1 MSDKIMSETIIA
13 SIQSK
18 EDLIDNKR
26 LEEIKLQNEIFH
38 QTIENKNNEK
48 KLDDTEAM
56 LHNAK
61 ILNLLSKRLVKLFFR
76 RFLFCFW
83 IIFYGLSNSFFYYCF
98 GEQAKFYLGLIDKIA
113 LFIIVCILGKF
124 LKDSLSLFIGMFK
137 K

>member
-1 MSDKIMSETIIA
+1 MSNETLKET

-18 EDLIDNKR
+18 EDLINNKK
-26 LEEIKLQNEIFH
+26 LEEIKLQNEISH
-38 QTIENKNNEK
+38 QIIENKNNEK

-61 ILNLLSKRLVKLFFR
+61 ILNRLSKGLVTIFFSKIG
-76 RFLFCFW
+76 F
-83 IIFYGLSNSFFYYCF
+83 IIALLLYIVLNICLYYHL

-113 LFIIVCILGKF
+113 LSIIVCILGKF